1 MLFCRKSTNKHFKI
15 HRRYT
20 GDTQEKEFQ
29 SKKKRMYRGQMPK
42 TPSEKCGLLI
52 LATGRI
58 YSRIHQ
64 ARPRPR
70 KNPLLPVI
78 AIYSRPPSNR
88 GTASE
93 GFHRADYD
101 DFQGK
106 HARIRKHADYELV
119 EQPKKMLVLE
129 DIRSAEQWDETGVA
143 LSSTLDGTVSD
154 DQSKPKASSNSAMFT
169 KCDWKHFG
177 IMLSYLRRQ
186 LMKNIVFI
194 S

>member
-78 AIYSRPPSNR
+78 AIYSRPPSKR

-101 DFQGK
+101 DFQGN
-106 HARIRKHADYELV
+106 HARIRKYAD
-119 EQPKKMLVLE
+119 M
-129 DIRSAEQWDETGVA
+129 SW
-143 LSSTLDGTVSD
+143 LSSRQRCLCLKISGLRSNEM
-154 DQSKPKASSNSAMFT
+154 KPASPF
-169 KCDWKHFG
+169 H
-177 IMLSYLRRQ
+177 LP
-186 LMKNIVFI
+186 
-194 S
+194 